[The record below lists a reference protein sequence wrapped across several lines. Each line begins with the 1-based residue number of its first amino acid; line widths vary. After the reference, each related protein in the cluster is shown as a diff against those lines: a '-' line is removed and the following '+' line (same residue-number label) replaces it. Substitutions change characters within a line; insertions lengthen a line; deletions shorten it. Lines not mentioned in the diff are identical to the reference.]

1 MKNCVFCGKM
11 KMKKE
16 AVDWIIFDML
26 TIDDPALLPFIQN
39 YKINLI
45 APAQIADADFMK
57 FSSGLGAALLCVKH
71 SQDADFDILKQPV
84 YQRLDYKTAA
94 LVKEISS
101 MDIELGEYGE
111 EGRINM
117 CKAYENSQNK
127 AKAEGI
133 AIGEEKGEMNKAR
146 EIALNLKAMG
156 MTEENIA
163 KAVNVSIA
171 LIRQWFGVATAQ

>member
-1 MKNCVFCGKM
+1 MAMERK
-11 KMKKE
+11 
-16 AVDWIIFDML
+16 
-26 TIDDPALLPFIQN
+26 
-39 YKINLI
+39 
-45 APAQIADADFMK
+45 
-57 FSSGLGAALLCVKH
+57 
-71 SQDADFDILKQPV
+71 
-84 YQRLDYKTAA
+84 
-94 LVKEISS
+94 
-101 MDIELGEYGE
+101 
-111 EGRINM
+111 EGRISM

-171 LIRQWFGVATAQ
+171 LIRQWLGVATAQ